1 MSTLFT
7 LSRSWHQTTGL
18 FEQLAFAQK
27 GDAILLIEDAVL
39 AMQSPIT
46 LASFIS
52 KCANADVAVYA
63 LLDDL
68 RLRGIDNKYC
78 EINLID
84 YAGFVE
90 LVEEHSKQVAW

>member
-27 GDAILLIEDAVL
+27 GDAILLTEDAVL
-39 AMQSPIT
+39 ALQSPIT
-46 LASFIS
+46 LASFVS
-52 KCANADVAVYA
+52 KCANAEVAVYA

-68 RLRGIDNKYC
+68 RLRGIDNKYP
-78 EINLID
+78 EISLIN
-84 YAGFVE
+84 YSAFVD
-90 LVEEHSKQVAW
+90 LVTQHTKQLAW